1 MADYLLDA
9 KDSELMLAIVKSLL
23 IYATGVELDIL
34 DEKGVNQ
41 VFASFQKSG
50 YNLKSL
56 VSAVAQAE
64 KFDPIFNKP

>member
-1 MADYLLDA
+1 
-9 KDSELMLAIVKSLL
+9 MLAIVKSLL
-23 IYATGVELDIL
+23 IYPTGVELDIL

-56 VSAVAQAE
+56 MAPWRSRVRPDLQQT
-64 KFDPIFNKP
+64 